1 MCNLRRHAVNS
12 GQNMEKLYYCEPRRR
27 HLIEVIYFYLEDK
40 TLFCERKVSSSGSSL
55 KIFLSQGWNMRTFPQ
70 ALVART

>member
-12 GQNMEKLYYCEPRRR
+12 GLNMEKGFYCGPRRR

-40 TLFCERKVSSSGSSL
+40 TLFCEIRGKFRPRIGIES
-55 KIFLSQGWNMRTFPQ
+55 
-70 ALVART
+70 